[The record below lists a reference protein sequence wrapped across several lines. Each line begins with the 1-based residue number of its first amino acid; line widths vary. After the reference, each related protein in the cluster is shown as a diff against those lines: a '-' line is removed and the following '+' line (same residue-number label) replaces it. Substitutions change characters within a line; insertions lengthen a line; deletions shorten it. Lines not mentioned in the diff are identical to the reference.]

1 MGMAGATGGSNEVIL
16 AGTAGLLAGAL
27 SMAL

>member
-1 MGMAGATGGSNEVIL
+1 MGVAGASNTGNEVLI

-27 SMAL
+27 SMAM